1 MEVTAEPGP
10 GKRNRGKA
18 AGKRREQ
25 ARAARKAAATGAAA
39 APAQATPAQAT
50 PANATPANAT
60 PANAG
65 AKATGPAA
73 KPQNSAARII
83 GQTIWEYDFDSS
95 NPSATAAERKQG
107 WAAAR
112 ARYIRLGKQ
121 VQARLLRRGLL
132 IGPAGD
138 AAKE

>member
-39 APAQATPAQAT
+39 APAQATPAQ
-50 PANATPANAT
+50 ATPANAT